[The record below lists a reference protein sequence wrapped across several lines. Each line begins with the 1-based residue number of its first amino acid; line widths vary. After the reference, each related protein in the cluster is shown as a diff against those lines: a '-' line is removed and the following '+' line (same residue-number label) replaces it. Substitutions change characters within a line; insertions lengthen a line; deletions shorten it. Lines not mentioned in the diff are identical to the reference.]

1 MSPAA
6 PPTRRR
12 PRRSVSPTSRGHARS
27 GPFPVSSDSWLC
39 SSVYRIV
46 GTGNAHRAP
55 PDAGNAITPASV
67 SLEGLAV
74 LLDEGLQR
82 HRPAAADRLDH
93 VVGAGEDAGLVVG
106 RHLAEVLQDERLL
119 EFAPLPLLRL
129 AVHGPGV
136 DLAWCGRPARRH
148 ALGHF
153 LDRDLLVADLP
164 AQHAAQDLCDLRVR
178 VLLRPEQRVDLTAVG
193 GRALEDSH
201 NDAGL

>member
-39 SSVYRIV
+39 STVYRIV

-74 LLDEGLQR
+74 LLHEGLQR
-82 HRPAAADRLDH
+82 HRRASPPLFFHPVFAGTDTHLVFPAAST
-93 VVGAGEDAGLVVG
+93 
-106 RHLAEVLQDERLL
+106 
-119 EFAPLPLLRL
+119 PPLLS
-129 AVHGPGV
+129 
-136 DLAWCGRPARRH
+136 
-148 ALGHF
+148 
-153 LDRDLLVADLP
+153 
-164 AQHAAQDLCDLRVR
+164 QDA
-178 VLLRPEQRVDLTAVG
+178 P
-193 GRALEDSH
+193 
-201 NDAGL
+201 

>member
-74 LLDEGLQR
+74 LLHEGLQR
-82 HRPAAADRLDH
+82 HWRAAAPPLYH
-93 VVGAGEDAGLVVG
+93 LVPAG
-106 RHLAEVLQDERLL
+106 RST
-119 EFAPLPLLRL
+119 
-129 AVHGPGV
+129 
-136 DLAWCGRPARRH
+136 
-148 ALGHF
+148 
-153 LDRDLLVADLP
+153 
-164 AQHAAQDLCDLRVR
+164 
-178 VLLRPEQRVDLTAVG
+178 VLLIGCA
-193 GRALEDSH
+193 
-201 NDAGL
+201 